1 MGERTWPEQARMDKH
16 IFVNKPKIP
25 SEMEVAP
32 CYKLLTLFALLTQF
46 TLFDTVF
53 TVNGL

>member
-1 MGERTWPEQARMDKH
+1 MDKH

-32 CYKLLTLFALLTQF
+32 CYKLLTLFTLFTLFALLTQF